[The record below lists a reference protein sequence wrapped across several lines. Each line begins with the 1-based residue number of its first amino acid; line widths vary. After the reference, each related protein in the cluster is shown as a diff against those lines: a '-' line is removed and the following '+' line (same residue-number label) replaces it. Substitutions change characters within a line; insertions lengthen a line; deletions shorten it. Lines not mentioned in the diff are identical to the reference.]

1 VAQKRLQTTRP
12 SPAKARSRNFGV
24 ANAEKIGGGGGGR
37 GGQSRRAEQVRAAN
51 AARAKAAHNAA
62 VKKASAQAAAQKD
75 ADRAAARQRYNAE
88 KARQASIAAA
98 NQRAQ
103 EAAQEKNRIQATIRA
118 AEKKEA
124 TRQANIAAVKKASA
138 QAAAQKDAA
147 RAVARQKYYAEKAR
161 QANISAANKA
171 DKYGV
176 TPTSMTHKNDADG
189 INVADLDK
197 SKTYII
203 GRPVDGL
210 GALGVNHSA
219 QLYYNGK
226 TKEWDTLAAHNL
238 NGNRLTS
245 EFGLDAD
252 EPHLPGQVV
261 LGTVNTGHMSNQAYI
276 ERMINT
282 DGGYNDD
289 AEYDAIPSL
298 TAGQGWN
305 CNGYTMGMID
315 HLGATVTPFDG
326 RDVSS
331 LTGADTRFNFS
342 N

>member
-24 ANAEKIGGGGGGR
+24 ANAEKIGGGGGGGGGR

-138 QAAAQKDAA
+138 QA
-147 RAVARQKYYAEKAR
+147 
-161 QANISAANKA
+161 AANKA

>member
-138 QAAAQKDAA
+138 QA
-147 RAVARQKYYAEKAR
+147 
-161 QANISAANKA
+161 AANKA

>member
-1 VAQKRLQTTRP
+1 
-12 SPAKARSRNFGV
+12 
-24 ANAEKIGGGGGGR
+24 
-37 GGQSRRAEQVRAAN
+37 
-51 AARAKAAHNAA
+51 
-62 VKKASAQAAAQKD
+62 
-75 ADRAAARQRYNAE
+75 
-88 KARQASIAAA
+88 
-98 NQRAQ
+98 
-103 EAAQEKNRIQATIRA
+103 
-118 AEKKEA
+118 
-124 TRQANIAAVKKASA
+124 
-138 QAAAQKDAA
+138 
-147 RAVARQKYYAEKAR
+147 
-161 QANISAANKA
+161 
-171 DKYGV
+171 
-176 TPTSMTHKNDADG
+176 MTHKNDADG

-203 GRPVDGL
+203 GRPVDGF
-210 GALGVNHSA
+210 GALGVKHSA

-226 TKEWDTLAAHNL
+226 TKAWDTLAAHNL

-289 AEYDAIPSL
+289 AEYDAIPSW

>member
-1 VAQKRLQTTRP
+1 VVLCGCHHYERWETSTTIKELTM
-12 SPAKARSRNFGV
+12 SNLHTLINGFDALSGAVF
-24 ANAEKIGGGGGGR
+24 GGGGGGGGGGGYR
-37 GGQSRRAEQVRAAN
+37 GDQSRNAEKVRAAN
-51 AARAKAAHNAA
+51 AARAKAA
-62 VKKASAQAAAQKD
+62 AQKAAD
-75 ADRAAARQRYNAE
+75 ASRARDQADARRKREIQATILAAE
-88 KARQASIAAA
+88 KEQARLDQIAAA
-98 NQRAQ
+98 NL
-103 EAAQEKNRIQATIRA
+103 
-118 AEKKEA
+118 
-124 TRQANIAAVKKASA
+124 
-138 QAAAQKDAA
+138 AAAN
-147 RAVARQKYYAEKAR
+147 RT
-161 QANISAANKA
+161 

-197 SKTYII
+197 SKTYIV

-210 GALGVNHSA
+210 GAFGVQHSA
-219 QLYYNGK
+219 QLFYNGK

-245 EFGLDAD
+245 EIGLDAD
-252 EPHLPGQVV
+252 LPHLPGQVV

-289 AEYDAIPSL
+289 AEYDTIPSL
-298 TAGQGWN
+298 TAGQGLN

>member
-1 VAQKRLQTTRP
+1 MSNLHTLINGFDALSGAV
-12 SPAKARSRNFGV
+12 F
-24 ANAEKIGGGGGGR
+24 GGGGGGGGGGGYR
-37 GGQSRRAEQVRAAN
+37 GDQSRNAEKVRAAN
-51 AARAKAAHNAA
+51 AARAKAAAQKAA
-62 VKKASAQAAAQKD
+62 DASRARDQADARRKREIQATILAAEKEQARLDQIAATKLANKKEQERLDAIAAQKAED
-75 ADRAAARQRYNAE
+75 KRQKEFEMRE
-88 KARQASIAAA
+88 
-98 NQRAQ
+98 
-103 EAAQEKNRIQATIRA
+103 TIRA
-118 AEKKEA
+118 AEKE
-124 TRQANIAAVKKASA
+124 QARLDQIAAANL
-138 QAAAQKDAA
+138 AAAN
-147 RAVARQKYYAEKAR
+147 RT
-161 QANISAANKA
+161 

-197 SKTYII
+197 SKTYIV

-210 GALGVNHSA
+210 GAFGVQHSA
-219 QLYYNGK
+219 QLFYNGK

-245 EFGLDAD
+245 EIGLDAD
-252 EPHLPGQVV
+252 LPHLPGQVV

-289 AEYDAIPSL
+289 AEYDTIPSL